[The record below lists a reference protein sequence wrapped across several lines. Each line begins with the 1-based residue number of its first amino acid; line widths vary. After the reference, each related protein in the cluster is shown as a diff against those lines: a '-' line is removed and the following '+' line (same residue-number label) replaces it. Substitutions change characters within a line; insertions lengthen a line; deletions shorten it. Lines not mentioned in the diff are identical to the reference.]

1 MLRPWGGVS
10 SVNLFGKLR
19 HARDTRRIVEPA
31 DLVKQL
37 IVKQV
42 ILSLPGTLGWLITA
56 PPHHPPRCL
65 IETRRRDEEIVY

>member
-1 MLRPWGGVS
+1 MLGPSRVS

-56 PPHHPPRCL
+56 PLPPPRPAN
-65 IETRRRDEEIVY
+65 

>member
-1 MLRPWGGVS
+1 MLGPRRVS

-56 PPHHPPRCL
+56 PTLPPTRL
-65 IETRRRDEEIVY
+65 IETRGRDEEIVY

>member
-1 MLRPWGGVS
+1 MAGGGVS

-56 PPHHPPRCL
+56 PHHPPHSL
-65 IETRRRDEEIVY
+65 IETRRRDKEIVY